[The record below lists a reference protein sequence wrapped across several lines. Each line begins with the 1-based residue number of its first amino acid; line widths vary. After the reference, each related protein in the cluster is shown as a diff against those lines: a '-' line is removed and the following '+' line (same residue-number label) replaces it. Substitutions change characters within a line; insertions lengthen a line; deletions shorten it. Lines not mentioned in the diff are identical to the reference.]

1 MSLFEAEM
9 GEEAVKA
16 FEKEQETV
24 AIGVA
29 MEHSQGNKTKE
40 EMLCYVLF
48 TDFQVVALL
57 PDASGT
63 NYVSNTIT
71 DQKTLDKVYASNV
84 KNMTKTPIT
93 ATQQISTSYQRFT
106 EKNFGSNPK
115 NDSQSFPCIQR
126 KRAGIPR

>member
-29 MEHSQGNKTKE
+29 MEHSQGNKIKE

-63 NYVSNTIT
+63 KRIMF
-71 DQKTLDKVYASNV
+71 Q
-84 KNMTKTPIT
+84 TPS
-93 ATQQISTSYQRFT
+93 QIRKHWTRFT
-106 EKNFGSNPK
+106 P
-115 NDSQSFPCIQR
+115 PM
-126 KRAGIPR
+126 